1 MEIWPRWCFDVSS
14 DVFLNSILHSQSLFS
29 LLYKTTASLPF
40 SFPTLLRYTLWHC
53 THPLTIVKM
62 SSSHCFTNPPI
73 LSSTCGEGTVQ
84 DFGGLQTYVT
94 GPPHSKLAILFIS
107 DAFGTILSY
116 LCFFLHYNTKSL
128 DMGFDK
134 FCGCMHPWKAILIA
148 NINIFSHL
156 GLSDIIISIMNV
168 ESNLSL
174 KRHELDYAYRG
185 KL

>member
-1 MEIWPRWCFDVSS
+1 
-14 DVFLNSILHSQSLFS
+14 
-29 LLYKTTASLPF
+29 
-40 SFPTLLRYTLWHC
+40 
-53 THPLTIVKM
+53 M
-62 SSSHCFTNPPI
+62 SSSHCFENPPI

-116 LCFFLHYNTKSL
+116 LCFFLHCITKSL

-134 FCGCMHPWKAILIA
+134 FCGCMHSCKAILIA

-156 GLSDIIISIMNV
+156 GLSDIVISIMNV

-174 KRHELDYAYRG
+174 KRHELDYVYRS